1 MMHALALSSLLVALW
16 LLLSGDFHTLYLVL
30 GGVSVGLTLWLA
42 ARMEVADQEG
52 VPVRLGR
59 RVFSYWPWL
68 IKEIALSNLDV
79 AKRVLSPRMDV
90 SPVTFTVRAQQRTA
104 LGRTIFANSIT
115 LTPGTVSMSI
125 DGDEILVHALTEA
138 GRDAVLEG
146 EMNRRA
152 CLFEGSVA
160 PEESRREGA
169 APTLRDPRR

>member
-30 GGVSVGLTLWLA
+30 GGVSVGLTLWLAARRWQVTAVDFA

-152 CLFEGSVA
+152 CRFEGS
-160 PEESRREGA
+160 E
-169 APTLRDPRR
+169 

>member
-16 LLLSGDFHTLYLVL
+16 LLLSGDLHTLYLVL

-115 LTPGTVSMSI
+115 LTPGTLTIAVV
-125 DGDEILVHALTEA
+125 GDEFWVHAIDADAAEGMDEA
-138 GRDAVLEG
+138 
-146 EMNRRA
+146 EMNHRIAAVERR
-152 CLFEGSVA
+152 
-160 PEESRREGA
+160 
-169 APTLRDPRR
+169 PRT